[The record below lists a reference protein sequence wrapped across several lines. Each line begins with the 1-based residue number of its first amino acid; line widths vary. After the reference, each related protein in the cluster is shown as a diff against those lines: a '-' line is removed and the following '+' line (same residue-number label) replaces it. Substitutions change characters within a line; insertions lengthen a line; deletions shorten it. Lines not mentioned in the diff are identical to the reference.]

1 VTPGGVAA
9 SGSDVVRRPP
19 PHLWL
24 WYAFGGRLPRRHRA
38 WVLHD
43 TTTRTWGLRHVAR
56 ALVQMSIPIALVLV
70 LVPGEFW
77 IRGMAALGGIFLG
90 MIYSLAYMP
99 EATETRVVKAGYP
112 AGTATA
118 VRDRAALGRQHQETE
133 RRRQAATR
141 RAARYRART
150 GR

>member
-1 VTPGGVAA
+1 MADPA
-9 SGSDVVRRPP
+9 DVRRPP
-19 PHLWL
+19 PHLWV
-24 WYAFGGRLPRRHRA
+24 WYALGGRLPGRHRG
-38 WVLHD
+38 WVLYD
-43 TTTRTWGLRHVAR
+43 TTTRTWGLRHVGR
-56 ALVQMSIPIALVLV
+56 ALVQMSIPIALILV
-70 LVPGEFW
+70 FVPGAFW
-77 IRGMAALGGIFLG
+77 IRGMAVLGGIFLG

-118 VRDRAALGRQHQETE
+118 LRDQAGLERQQRDGV
-133 RRRQAATR
+133 RRREAAAR